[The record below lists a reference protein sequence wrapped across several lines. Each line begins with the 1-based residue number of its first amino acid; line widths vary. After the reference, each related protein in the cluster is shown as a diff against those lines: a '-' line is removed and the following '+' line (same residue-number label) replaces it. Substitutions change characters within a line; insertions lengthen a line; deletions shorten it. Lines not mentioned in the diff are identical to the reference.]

1 VTAINEDG
9 LCPNEGSALRHL
21 MKTAQQA
28 APNEVKSPTK
38 IISSEGATSL
48 AKRLHSFISPAGATS
63 LKKP

>member
-48 AKRLHSFISPAGATS
+48 APQGRLH
-63 LKKP
+63 